1 MIKPFLNYLI
11 DPSFQGVNRR
21 FVLLFENTTDT
32 GTVHTKYY
40 LPTVEIKDY
49 NVMIDRQNVFD
60 YPVINDLRTYN
71 NIQKL
76 QLVKEMITLVLVY

>member
-1 MIKPFLNYLI
+1 
-11 DPSFQGVNRR
+11 
-21 FVLLFENTTDT
+21 
-32 GTVHTKYY
+32 
-40 LPTVEIKDY
+40 
-49 NVMIDRQNVFD
+49 MIDRQNVFD